1 MEILAADHL
10 TFTYPEGKKAAL
22 SHVGFSVNK
31 GDFVTLCGG
40 TGSGKSTL
48 LRLLKREIA
57 PFGKRSGKITLF
69 GVDQKELDPKIAACK
84 VGFVFQRPEMQLVTD
99 KVWHELAFGPENM
112 GLPTEVIRRRVAE
125 MACFF
130 GMEEWFEK
138 TVGELS
144 GGQKQLLALASVMV
158 MQPEILL
165 LDEPTARL
173 DPIAASDFLAAVGK
187 LNREL
192 SLTVILAEHR
202 TDEALPL
209 SNRLMVLED
218 GELKAFGDPR
228 RVIGE
233 MAGDGRFTE
242 SMPAAV
248 RLYAGLRD
256 LILPARIPLNVREGR
271 QMLEEAFAP
280 QGQPLNLGSDT
291 ACEGA
296 VRAVRNSSDRDI
308 TAHDRTARRRVVL
321 EVKDLRFRYRRDL
334 PDVLR
339 GVDLTVYEGERF
351 CLLGTNG
358 SGKSTLLS
366 ALAGLIRPCGGSV
379 RIFGKR
385 LKEYTGQSLYKG
397 TLSMLTQDVQT
408 VFLHNTVKEEL
419 AAVKADLSAFPYDFD
434 PLLDRHPYDLSGGQ
448 QQLLAL
454 AVVLASH
461 PRLLLLDEP
470 GKGLDAPSKRMLS
483 DLLKRLTDEQGIT
496 IVAVTHDAEFAADVA
511 HRCALFFGGEIVS
524 TDEPK
529 AFFAGNS
536 FYTTAADRMTRGIV
550 DGIVTVEDAIEAFS
564 EVRLRESKGT

>member
-1 MEILAADHL
+1 MEILAAENL
-10 TFTYPEGKKAAL
+10 TFTYPNEKAPAL
-22 SHVGFSVNK
+22 KNISFSVRK

-48 LRLLKREIA
+48 LRLLKREIT
-57 PFGKRSGKITLF
+57 PLGDRSGKITLF
-69 GVDQKELDPKIAACK
+69 GRDQQDLDPQTASCK

-112 GLPTEVIRRRVAE
+112 GLPTGIIRRRVSE

-130 GMEEWFEK
+130 GMETLFEK
-138 TVGELS
+138 PVNELS

-202 TDEALPL
+202 TEEAIPL
-209 SNRLMVLED
+209 SNKLMVLED
-218 GELKAFGDPR
+218 GKLHAFGEPR
-228 RVIGE
+228 QVIGDLSGN
-233 MAGDGRFTE
+233 ARFLE

-248 RLYAGLRD
+248 RLYGGLRN
-256 LILPARIPLNVREGR
+256 ILQPIRIPLNVREGR
-271 QMLEEAFAP
+271 QMLEETFGEKAFLFP
-280 QGQPLNLGSDT
+280 SDESLEKRKGGEALIRENASRET
-291 ACEGA
+291 IA
-296 VRAVRNSSDRDI
+296 
-308 TAHDRTARRRVVL
+308 L
-321 EVKDLRFRYRRDL
+321 EVKDLRFRYQRNL
-334 PDVLR
+334 PDILR
-339 GVDLTVYEGERF
+339 GVDLTVYQGELF
-351 CLLGTNG
+351 CILGGNG

-366 ALAGLIRPCGGSV
+366 AIAGLIRPYGGSV

-385 LKEYTGQSLYKG
+385 QKDYLGQSLYKG

-408 VFLHNTVKEEL
+408 VFLRNSVREEL
-419 AAVKADLSAFPYDFD
+419 ETAKADLSAFPFDFT
-434 PLLDRHPYDLSGGQ
+434 PLLERHPYDLSGGQ

-454 AVVLASH
+454 AIVLASH

-470 GKGLDAPSKRMLS
+470 GKGLDSASKRKFAAFLH
-483 DLLKRLTDEQGIT
+483 RLTHEQGIT
-496 IVAVTHDAEFAADVA
+496 VIAVTHDVEFAARIA

-524 TDEPK
+524 VDPPK
-529 AFFAGNS
+529 PFFAGNS
-536 FYTTAADRMTRGIV
+536 FYTTAASRMTRGIAY
-550 DGIVTVEDAIEAFS
+550 GIVTVEDA
-564 EVRLRESKGT
+564 VRVFRESVDQKPTGD

>member
-1 MEILAADHL
+1 MEILAAENL
-10 TFTYPEGKKAAL
+10 TFSYPDGQKLAL
-22 SHVGFSVNK
+22 NHVGFSVNK

-48 LRLLKREIA
+48 LRLLKREIS
-57 PFGKRSGKITLF
+57 PLGEQSGKITLF
-69 GVDQKELDPKIAACK
+69 GVDQKELDPKVAACK

-138 TVGELS
+138 PVNELS

-173 DPIAASDFLAAVGK
+173 DPIAASDFLSAVGK

-218 GELKAFGDPR
+218 GNILSCGEPR
-228 RVIGE
+228 QVIEGLS
-233 MAGDGRFTE
+233 GNDRFLE

-256 LILPARIPLNVREGR
+256 LLQPVRVPLNVREGR
-271 QMLEEAFAP
+271 QMLEDAFAP
-280 QGQPLNLGSDT
+280 QGQPFSPGSDA
-291 ACEGA
+291 ACEGTA
-296 VRAVRNSSDRDI
+296 RTTSDGDGA
-308 TAHDRTARRRVVL
+308 AHDRTARRRAAL

-351 CLLGTNG
+351 CLLGGNG

-366 ALAGLIRPCGGSV
+366 ALAGLIRPYGGSV

-408 VFLHNTVKEEL
+408 VFLHNTVREEL
-419 AAVKADLSAFPYDFD
+419 EAAKADLSAFPYDFD

-470 GKGLDAPSKRMLS
+470 GKGLDAPSKRALAA
-483 DLLKRLTDEQGIT
+483 LLRRLTDEQGIT
-496 IVAVTHDAEFAADVA
+496 VVAVTHDAEFAADIA

-529 AFFAGNS
+529 SFFAVNS
-536 FYTTAADRMTRGIV
+536 FYTTAVSRMTRGIV
-550 DGIVTVEDAIEAFS
+550 DGVVTVEDAIEAFS
-564 EVRLRESKGT
+564 EIRKRESKGK